1 MRAIDYPC
9 RCLWR
14 GLAEQ
19 MTRTTPLRRMTLHF
33 TQIFFTD
40 ARTFMG
46 PPEIPTGRATAPEQ
60 TASLYRLAP
69 HPDCRPGRLG
79 PTRHQRGCVN
89 SSGWAP
95 CQHGAPEGGERVVE
109 GVAAA
114 LAAGSAP
121 AQARAPSRQ
130 RGRAPRTMPCTS
142 TARARFSAST

>member
-1 MRAIDYPC
+1 
-9 RCLWR
+9 
-14 GLAEQ
+14 

-46 PPEIPTGRATAPEQ
+46 PPEMPSGRATAPEQ

-69 HPDCRPGRLG
+69 HPDCRPRRLG

-95 CQHGAPEGGERVVE
+95 CQHGAPEGAERVVE
-109 GVAAA
+109 GVDAA
-114 LAAGSAP
+114 P
-121 AQARAPSRQ
+121 ERRHCT
-130 RGRAPRTMPCTS
+130 RTS
-142 TARARFSAST
+142 TSHAHQFGNEDEHL